1 MSERATS
8 AAYSRWWI
16 LWGILLI
23 ICGILAIGWPLFTA
37 VAVSAI
43 IAWLI
48 VFAGCEHIIYAF
60 HARSVGSAIWDVL
73 VGLAY
78 IAVGIYIVA
87 HPLIGVATLTL
98 LLAGLFFLEG
108 ALEVVAYF
116 QLRHRR
122 GSGWFLLDG
131 IITLLLGGLI
141 LAHWP
146 SSSRW
151 VVGMLVGLSMIIS
164 GVTRVLMSLAWR
176 RLATPTDI
184 MTAIIR

>member
-1 MSERATS
+1 MSERATIRTL
-8 AAYSRWWI
+8 SRWSI

-23 ICGILAIGWPLFTA
+23 IGGILAIGWPLFTA

-60 HARSVGSAIWDVL
+60 HDKSVGSAVWDVL

-87 HPLIGVATLTL
+87 HPRIAVASLTL

-108 ALEVVAYF
+108 ILEVVGYF
-116 QLRHRR
+116 QFRHQR

-146 SSSRW
+146 SSSQW
-151 VVGMLVGLSMIIS
+151 VVGTLVGLSMIVS
-164 GVTRVLMSLAWR
+164 GVARVMMSLAAR
-176 RLATPTDI
+176 RLAALPT
-184 MTAIIR
+184 